1 MDKIISVKV
10 IPKSSRQEI
19 EEQADGVFKARLHSA
34 PDKGRANE
42 ELIGLL
48 AEKFAV
54 AKSQVTIIQGLTS
67 KNKLVKI
74 QS

>member
-1 MDKIISVKV
+1 MDKLISVKV
-10 IPKSSRQEI
+10 TPRSSRQEI
-19 EEQADGVFKARLHSA
+19 IEDNGVFKVRLYSA

-42 ELIGLL
+42 ELIELL
-48 AEKFAV
+48 AERFKV